1 MRASEAALL
10 PAPWRANNQIR
21 AMDDRTSPEP
31 ASKRRGG
38 KARRPKATR
47 TSSTLSRRPTRVRM
61 PPAQREEML
70 MTAALD
76 FIAEKGFTADTA
88 ELARRAGVSHGLLF
102 RYFGTKEKLIERVYE
117 RNFLERW
124 LEDWETMLADRAV
137 PLRDRLKSF
146 YKSYFRAIDEYSWI
160 RISMF
165 SGLNGHDLTRRYIE
179 TSVAGVLTVIAR
191 EVRRERAPDD
201 DAPLSE
207 EDMEIAWHL
216 HSTFIYTLIRRYI
229 FQTRT
234 LTDTDRHVE
243 VVVDQFMDGVAARL
257 ANR

>member
-1 MRASEAALL
+1 
-10 PAPWRANNQIR
+10 
-21 AMDDRTSPEP
+21 MDERTSPQAAP
-31 ASKRRGG
+31 KRRGG
-38 KARRPKATR
+38 KARRPKASQSASAR
-47 TSSTLSRRPTRVRM
+47 GSRPTRVRM
-61 PPAQREEML
+61 PPAEREEML
-70 MTAALD
+70 MRAALD

-124 LEDWETMLADRAV
+124 MEDWEAMLADRAV
-137 PLRDRLKSF
+137 PLRDRLKAF
-146 YKSYFRAIDEYSWI
+146 YKSYFRAIDEYRWI

-179 TSVAGVLTVIAR
+179 TSVDRVLSLIAR
-191 EVRRERAPDD
+191 EVRREHAPDD
-201 DAPLSE
+201 AAPLLD

-216 HSTFIYTLIRRYI
+216 HSTFIYALIRRYI
-229 FQTRT
+229 FHTRT

-243 VVVDQFMDGVAARL
+243 VVVDQFMNGAAARSGE
-257 ANR
+257 ASRTDGSTPC

>member
-1 MRASEAALL
+1 
-10 PAPWRANNQIR
+10 
-21 AMDDRTSPEP
+21 MDDRTSPQP
-31 ASKRRGG
+31 APKRRGG
-38 KARRPKATR
+38 KARPAKAPRPGGAR
-47 TSSTLSRRPTRVRM
+47 ARGPTRVRM
-61 PPAQREEML
+61 LPAEREEML
-70 MTAALD
+70 MRAALD

-117 RNFLERW
+117 RNFMERW
-124 LEDWETMLADRAV
+124 LEDWEAMLADRTI
-137 PLRDRLKSF
+137 PLRDRLKGF
-146 YKSYFRAIDEYSWI
+146 YKSYFRAIDDYSWI

-179 TSVAGVLTVIAR
+179 TSVDRVLSLIAR

-216 HSTFIYTLIRRYI
+216 HSTFIYTLIRRHI
-229 FQTRT
+229 FRTRT
-234 LTDTDRHVE
+234 LADTDRHVE
-243 VVVDQFMDGVAARL
+243 VVVDQFMDGAARRGWTG
-257 ANR
+257 AT